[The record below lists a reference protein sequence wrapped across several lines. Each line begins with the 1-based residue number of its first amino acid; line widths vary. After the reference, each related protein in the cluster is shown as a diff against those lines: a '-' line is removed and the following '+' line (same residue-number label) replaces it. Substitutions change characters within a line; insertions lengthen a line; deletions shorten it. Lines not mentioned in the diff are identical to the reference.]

1 MEGTRHGRAGR
12 QDPHT
17 EERETLLEGLART
30 RTLLAQAY
38 ASFNSTRDPYL
49 IDSCV
54 FEINALQARYS
65 YLLRRVKALDGYALD
80 HPARGPAGWSGGRL
94 LWSSETRKEGC
105 V

>member
-49 IDSCV
+49 IDSYV
-54 FEINALQARYS
+54 FRS
-65 YLLRRVKALDGYALD
+65 TRCRPGT
-80 HPARGPAGWSGGRL
+80 PTCCGG
-94 LWSSETRKEGC
+94 
-105 V
+105 